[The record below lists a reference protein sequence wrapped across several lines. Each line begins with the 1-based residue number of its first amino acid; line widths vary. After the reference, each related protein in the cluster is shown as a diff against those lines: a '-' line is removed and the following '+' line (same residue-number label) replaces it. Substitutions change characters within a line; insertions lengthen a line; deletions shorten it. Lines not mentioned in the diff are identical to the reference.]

1 MNKLAQIL
9 KLIADTPPLMYF
21 LGTLLA
27 LVCVFIFA
35 GFKVACLCLAIC
47 MLILMIGYTFHRY
60 GG

>member
-1 MNKLAQIL
+1 
-9 KLIADTPPLMYF
+9 MYF

-35 GFKVACLCLAIC
+35 GFKVACLCLAIW

>member
-27 LVCVFIFA
+27 FVSLLIFA
-35 GFKVACLCLAIC
+35 GFKVACLALAIW
-47 MLILMIGYTFHRY
+47 LVILMIGYTFTKY
-60 GG
+60 S